1 LNDYQPNA
9 IPPGERPLTGWHRTG
24 LWTILIVI
32 LAFGGLVEMRSAFL
46 KRRMTDLDVYL
57 RTAWAVRTGADIYD
71 VLDDNEWHYQ
81 YPPLLAI
88 LATPLADAPAGAS
101 RAFMLPFSVSVALWY
116 ALSVL
121 AVAWAIHAVA
131 AVLED
136 GDRVRSGSLRWWQL
150 RTYPFL
156 VCILAIGSTLM
167 RGQVNLFVLALL
179 AMLIVCLARRQ
190 SLAAGL
196 WLGMAICIK
205 VIPAFLLVVPFW
217 LRDRRCLAG
226 SCLGLAIGL
235 LAIPSLVFGP
245 SRTLTY
251 YQEYADKLLLPGL
264 GKGSDQSRAKE
275 LIEVTATDSQSP
287 LCVYHNTLHLDR
299 DTRPRHASAG
309 VRWAHRLTGVLLTL
323 GTVAAYGRK
332 RRGSAIDLTLLIGAI
347 MIVMVLMSP
356 VCHLHYF
363 CMCIPAVL
371 GLAAASWEA
380 NGQRQLSRK
389 TVFLFILYP
398 AINLLPHLPWFPV
411 LRDVGAA
418 MYMAILIWAAACMTL
433 MARRQAGS
441 TANPYALP
449 KAA

>member
-1 LNDYQPNA
+1 LSSFQENA
-9 IPPGERPLTGWHRTG
+9 IRGEQPLSGWQRTG
-24 LWTILIVI
+24 LWMILIVV
-32 LAFGGLVEMRSAFL
+32 LAFGALVEMRSAFL

-81 YPPLLAI
+81 YPPLFAI
-88 LATPLADAPAGAS
+88 LAAPLADAPAGAS
-101 RAFMLPFSVSVALWY
+101 RAFMLPFSASVAIWY

-121 AVAWAIHAVA
+121 ALVWAIHVLARAVEEPTGA
-131 AVLED
+131 PL
-136 GDRVRSGSLRWWQL
+136 GCLRWWQL

-179 AMLIVCLARRQ
+179 AMLIASLARRQ
-190 SLAAGL
+190 SFAAGL
-196 WLGMAICIK
+196 WLGTAICIK
-205 VIPAFLLVVPFW
+205 VIPAFLLIVPFW

-226 SCLGLAIGL
+226 SCLALVIGL

-245 SRTLTY
+245 SRTVTY

-264 GKGSDQSRAKE
+264 GKGTDQSRAKE

-299 DTRPRHASAG
+299 NTRPHQASAG
-309 VRWAHRLTGVLLTL
+309 VRWAHRLTGILLTL
-323 GTVAAYGRK
+323 GALAAYGRK
-332 RRGSAIDLTLLIGAI
+332 RRSNAVDLTLFIGAL
-347 MIVMVLMSP
+347 MIIMVLMSP

-371 GLAAASWEA
+371 GLAAASWDAHGRPE
-380 NGQRQLSRK
+380 LDRK
-389 TVFLFILYP
+389 TIFLFILYP
-398 AINLLPHLPWFPV
+398 AINLLPHLPWFPI

-418 MYMAILIWAAACMTL
+418 MYMAILIWAAACTTL
-433 MARRQAGS
+433 IARRRAVS
-441 TANPYALP
+441 AANPSALP
-449 KAA
+449 QAA

>member
-1 LNDYQPNA
+1 LNNSHQNTLL
-9 IPPGERPLTGWHRTG
+9 GQERLTGWQRTG
-24 LWTILIVI
+24 LWMILAVL

-88 LATPLADAPAGAS
+88 LAAPLADAPAGAS
-101 RAFMLPFSVSVALWY
+101 RAFMLPFGLSVAIWY

-121 AVAWAIHAVA
+121 ALVWAIHVLARAVEEPGCP
-131 AVLED
+131 V
-136 GDRVRSGSLRWWQL
+136 GCLRWWQL

-156 VCILAIGSTLM
+156 VCILAVGSTLM
-167 RGQVNLFVLALL
+167 RGQVNLFVLGLL
-179 AMLIVCLARRQ
+179 AMLIASLARRQ
-190 SLAAGL
+190 SLMAGV
-196 WLGMAICIK
+196 WLGTAICIK
-205 VIPAFLLVVPFW
+205 VIPAFLLMVPFW

-226 SCLGLAIGL
+226 SCLALVIGL
-235 LAIPSLVFGP
+235 LAIPVLVFGP

-251 YQEYADKLLLPGL
+251 YREYADKLLLPGL
-264 GKGSDQSRAKE
+264 GKGADQSRAKE

-299 DTRPRHASAG
+299 NTRPPHASAG
-309 VRWAHRLTGVLLTL
+309 VRWAHRLTGVFLTL
-323 GTVAAYGRK
+323 GALAAYGRK
-332 RRGSAIDLTLLIGAI
+332 RRNDSVDLALFVGAL

-363 CMCIPAVL
+363 CMCVPAVL
-371 GLAAASWEA
+371 GLTAASWQA
-380 NGQRQLSRK
+380 QGRPQLDRK
-389 TVFLFILYP
+389 TWFLFISYP
-398 AINLLPHLPWFPV
+398 AINLLPHLPWFPIF
-411 LRDVGAA
+411 RDVGAA

-433 MARRQAGS
+433 VARRRAL
-441 TANPYALP
+441 TAPKASALP
-449 KAA
+449 QAA

>member
-1 LNDYQPNA
+1 
-9 IPPGERPLTGWHRTG
+9 
-24 LWTILIVI
+24 
-32 LAFGGLVEMRSAFL
+32 
-46 KRRMTDLDVYL
+46 MTDLDVYL

-101 RAFMLPFSVSVALWY
+101 RAFMLPFSVSVAIWY
-116 ALSVL
+116 ALSIL
-121 AVAWAIHAVA
+121 ALACAIHVVA
-131 AVLED
+131 GALE
-136 GDRVRSGSLRWWQL
+136 GPNGPRWGCLRWWQL
-150 RTYPFL
+150 RAGPLL
-156 VCILAIGSTLM
+156 VCVFAIGSTLM

-179 AMLIVCLARRQ
+179 AMLIACLARRQ
-190 SLAAGL
+190 SLAAGF
-196 WLGMAICIK
+196 WLGTAICIK
-205 VIPAFLLVVPFW
+205 VIPAILLMVPLW

-226 SCLGLAIGL
+226 CSLGLAVGL
-235 LAIPSLVFGP
+235 LVIPSLIFGP
-245 SRTLTY
+245 SRTMTY

-299 DTRPRHASAG
+299 YTRPRQASAG
-309 VRWAHRLTGVLLTL
+309 VRWAHRLTGILLTL
-323 GTVAAYGRK
+323 GALVAYGRK
-332 RRGSAIDLTLLIGAI
+332 RRYNAVDLTLLIGAL

-371 GLAAASWEA
+371 GLTAASWEA
-380 NGQRQLSRK
+380 HGRTVLDRK
-389 TVFLFILYP
+389 TMFLFISYP
-398 AINLLPHLPWFPV
+398 AINLLPHLPWFPI

-418 MYMAILIWAAACMTL
+418 MYMAILIWAAACLTL
-433 MARRQAGS
+433 RSRRRVAS
-441 TANPYALP
+441 TADPAALP
-449 KAA
+449 QAA